1 MTRAVIQDFTFSDG
15 TTVPKGSY
23 VLAPMYAMY
32 LDDNI
37 YPNASTFDAFR
48 FSKLRDQ
55 PGHENTTSVCVY
67 ISDTYQLWPRQG
79 CMPWALLRSTRDKAT
94 VGSCFAEL

>member
-1 MTRAVIQDFTFSDG
+1 MTRAGIQDFTFSDG

-32 LDDNI
+32 LDDDI

-48 FSKLRDQ
+48 YLSF
-55 PGHENTTSVCVY
+55 ETS
-67 ISDTYQLWPRQG
+67 P
-79 CMPWALLRSTRDKAT
+79 AT
-94 VGSCFAEL
+94 KIATSL